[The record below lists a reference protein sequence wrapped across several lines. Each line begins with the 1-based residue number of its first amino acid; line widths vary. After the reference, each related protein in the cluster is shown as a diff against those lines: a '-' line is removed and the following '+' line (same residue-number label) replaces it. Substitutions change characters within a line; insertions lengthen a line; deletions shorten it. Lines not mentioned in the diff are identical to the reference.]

1 MNTPSSNE
9 LSRQRILVG
18 VSGGIAAYKA
28 VTLVRRLVE
37 AGAEVRVVMTEA
49 ATRFVT
55 PLTFQAV
62 SGHPV
67 RTTLLDAEAESGM
80 DHIALARWA
89 DAVVIA
95 PASADLMARLA
106 AGMADD
112 LLTTLC
118 LATEAPVQLA
128 PAMNRQMWAH
138 PATRANRDTLLAR
151 GVTLLGPAAGAQ
163 ACGETGEGRML
174 EPEAIAGAILEA
186 LPREGG
192 RDLVGQRVVVTAAGT
207 REPIDP
213 VRFIANRSS
222 GRMGF
227 AIAAEAARRGAT
239 VTLIAGP
246 STLAT
251 PSGVTR
257 VDVETAADMQAA
269 VEAIESM
276 DIFVGAAAVADYRV
290 AAPADH
296 KLKKDGEP
304 LRLELVPNPD
314 IIRGVAARADRPFV
328 IGFAAETEHVRE
340 HAATKRVAKGM
351 DLICANEVGEGRGF
365 DRPDNALLLLWEGGE
380 RDLAQAD
387 KRHLAGEI
395 FDTYHQI
402 KQD

>member
-1 MNTPSSNE
+1 MNAPLSN
-9 LSRQRILVG
+9 QRILVG

-28 VTLVRRLVE
+28 VVLVRRLVE
-37 AGAEVRVVMTEA
+37 AGCEVRVVMTEA

-55 PLTFQAV
+55 PLSFQAV

-89 DAVVIA
+89 DAVVVA

-118 LATEAPVQLA
+118 LATDAPVHLA
-128 PAMNRQMWAH
+128 PAMNRQMWSH
-138 PATRANRDTLLAR
+138 PATQANRAR
-151 GVTLLGPAAGAQ
+151 LVEHGVSLLGPAAGTQ

-174 EPEAIAGAILEA
+174 EPEAIVDALADALQACARQHLAG
-186 LPREGG
+186 RH
-192 RDLVGQRVVVTAAGT
+192 VVVTAGGT

-227 AIAAEAARRGAT
+227 AIAAEAAGRGAA
-239 VTLIAGP
+239 VTLVAGP
-246 STLAT
+246 SALPT
-251 PSGVTR
+251 PPGVKR
-257 VDVETAADMQAA
+257 IDVETAQQMQTA
-269 VEAIESM
+269 VESIESM

-290 AAPADH
+290 AAPADQ
-296 KLKKDGEP
+296 KLKKGGET
-304 LRLELVPNPD
+304 LSLELVPNPD
-314 IIRGVAARADRPFV
+314 IIRGVAERAERPFV
-328 IGFAAETEHVRE
+328 IGFAAETDHVRE
-340 HAATKRVAKGM
+340 YAAAKRAAKGM
-351 DLICANEVGEGRGF
+351 DLICANEVGAGKGF
-365 DRPDNALLLLWEGGE
+365 DRPDNTLLLLWEGGE
-380 RDLAQAD
+380 RELAQAD